1 MNILIL
7 SSQAINTGSTLRGY
21 YIYKSL
27 KKAGLKAEFI
37 EPPFKSM
44 AFMLDFLFSSVY
56 YFFALMN
63 KNYDAVIIIKP
74 YPNTV
79 LPALMLKS
87 RGAKI
92 IIDIDDLDHGYRR
105 GVISVFTEKMQR
117 WLVKKADMLTTHN
130 AGLMKLLSKQNPEFR
145 KKIYML
151 RQCVDLSL
159 FRADRTKAAAIR
171 KAYGGKKII
180 FYTAH
185 LNIASYLDDIL
196 EAFSLLKRDDA
207 VLLIAGG
214 GPMEGHYRKYA
225 KKMKLGEKA
234 VFLGQIKQEEIAVMM
249 SAADVCLVYYKDA
262 AVNRYRASMKLREYL
277 WAGNKTAATLVG
289 EIKDFKKYVFGSP
302 ANPAAFARAI
312 NLALKSKKGNEAAR
326 RFIKKEYN
334 WDFEG
339 RSLGKILEAAVLSH
353 D

>member
-7 SSQAINTGSTLRGY
+7 SSQAANTGSALRGY

-27 KKAGLKAEFI
+27 KKSGLKAEFI
-37 EPPFKSM
+37 QPPFKSM
-44 AFMLDFLFSSVY
+44 VFMLDFLFSAIY

-79 LPALMLKS
+79 LPAMMLKS
-87 RGAKI
+87 RGAKV
-92 IIDIDDLDHGYRR
+92 IIDIDDLDHGYRD
-105 GVISVFTEKMQR
+105 GIISYVTEKTQR
-117 WLVKKADMLTTHN
+117 WLIKKADMLTTHN
-130 AGLMKLLSKQNPEFR
+130 DRLMKHLLSGNPEFR
-145 KKIYML
+145 GKIFML
-151 RQCVDLSL
+151 RQCVDISI
-159 FRADRTKAAAIR
+159 FRAERKKIAAVKKIYA
-171 KAYGGKKII
+171 GKKLI

-196 EAFSLLKRDDA
+196 KAFSLLKRDDS
-207 VLLIAGG
+207 VLVIAGG
-214 GPMEGHYRKYA
+214 GPMEGHYRKSS
-225 KKMKLGEKA
+225 KKMGLGGKT
-234 VFLGQIKQEEIAVMM
+234 VFLGQIKQEDIAAFM

-289 EIKDFKKYVFGSP
+289 EIKDFKKYVFGS
-302 ANPAAFARAI
+302 AAAPAAFAAAMEA
-312 NLALKSKKGNEAAR
+312 ALKSKKTPFAAR
-326 RFIKKEYN
+326 KFIKKEYN
-334 WDFEG
+334 WETEG
-339 RSLGKILEAAVLSH
+339 MAFRKILEAAVISG